1 MYRLAF
7 LKMVNILIGM
17 NILNHIAE
25 SSRSNWSPVL
35 VGQYSSWHHEVLLE
49 TWRDFADIQDHYA
62 KSRVQDIG

>member
-35 VGQYSSWHHEVLLE
+35 VGQCCELASTKPDNPVKLVASLGWPV
-49 TWRDFADIQDHYA
+49 
-62 KSRVQDIG
+62 